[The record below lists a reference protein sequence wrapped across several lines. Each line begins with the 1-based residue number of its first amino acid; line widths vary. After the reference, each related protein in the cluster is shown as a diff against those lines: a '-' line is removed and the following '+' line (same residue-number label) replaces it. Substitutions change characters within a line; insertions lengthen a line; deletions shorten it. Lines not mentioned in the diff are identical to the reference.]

1 MAAYRNQCIFSFQGE
16 LAMNRSYYWKPLG
29 LGVALGAILLL
40 GGGWIAL
47 QNRVQGQE
55 DQDHPAVKTHQD
67 AEAIS
72 HANSLSHA
80 FRQAAAA
87 ARPSVVKILAHTN
100 GKHMRNTSGANA
112 FSGENPFKGTPFEKM
127 FPEGRGQGQFNFDFN
142 QQPERDGL
150 GSGVIIDKSGIVLTN
165 NHVVRGADEVT
176 VVLKDG
182 REFKATD
189 IKTDP
194 ASDLAVLRLEGAK
207 DLPAATLG
215 NSDEMEV
222 GDWVLAI
229 GCPFGLE
236 QTVSAGIISGKGRE
250 MEGNRSEFLQTD
262 AAINPGNS
270 GGPLLNLD
278 GEVIGINTAIATNS
292 GGYQGIGFSIP
303 SNTAKWVVKQ
313 LMANGKVSRA
323 YLGVQLEE
331 LNSDLATKLGT
342 KANQGVLVAD
352 VVAGSP
358 AAAAGLHEGDV
369 IVEFGG
375 KAIHSG
381 HELRDLVEQTTIGSK
396 QTVEVFRDG
405 KTLSI
410 NITPKALPEKLAMHS
425 NRSDEPSEGDGESA
439 ADTYKVKDFG
449 LVVGDMTGDEAKQLQ
464 GTEGVVIRQ
473 VEPDSSASAKRL
485 EPGMVIR
492 RVGRMPV
499 KNVQDFEAAMK
510 HESPKTGVLFQIHTG
525 AGNMFVVLQAK

>member
-1 MAAYRNQCIFSFQGE
+1 
-16 LAMNRSYYWKPLG
+16 MNRSYFRKPWG
-29 LGVALGAILLL
+29 LALALGAVVLI
-40 GGGWIAL
+40 GGGWVAL
-47 QNRVQGQE
+47 QNHVQGQE
-55 DQDHPAVKTHQD
+55 RQDRPAVKTHQD

-100 GKHMRNTSGANA
+100 GKHVKNA
-112 FSGENPFKGTPFEKM
+112 SVENPFKGTPFEKM
-127 FPEGRGQGQFNFDFN
+127 FPNMPEGQFNFN
-142 QQPERDGL
+142 QQPDRDGL
-150 GSGVIIDKSGIVLTN
+150 GSGVIIDKSGLVLTN

-194 ASDLAVLRLEGAK
+194 QTDLAVLRLQGAS

-250 MEGNRSEFLQTD
+250 LESNRAEFLQTD

-303 SNTAKWVVKQ
+303 INTAKWVVKQ
-313 LMANGKVSRA
+313 LTSNGKVTRA
-323 YLGVQLEE
+323 YLGVHLEN
-331 LNSDLATKLGT
+331 LNADLASKLGT
-342 KANQGVLVAD
+342 TANHGVLVAD
-352 VVAGSP
+352 VVADSP
-358 AAAAGLHEGDV
+358 AATAGLHEGDV
-369 IVEFGG
+369 IVDYDG
-375 KAIHSG
+375 KAIHNDR
-381 HELRDLVEQTTIGSK
+381 ELRDLVERTLVGSR
-396 QTVEVFRDG
+396 QTVEVLRDG
-405 KTLSI
+405 KTM
-410 NITPKALPEKLAMHS
+410 NVTITPLALPEKMAMNS
-425 NRSDEPSEGDGESA
+425 NRSEESSEGDTESVT
-439 ADTYKVKDFG
+439 DTYKVKEFG
-449 LVVGDMTGDEAKQLQ
+449 LAVGDMTGDEAKLLKGNQ
-464 GTEGVVIRQ
+464 GVVIRQ
-473 VEPDSSASAKRL
+473 VEPDSAAAEKRL
-485 EPGMVIR
+485 EPGMLIR
-492 RVGRMPV
+492 MVGHAPV

-510 HESPKTGVLFQIHTG
+510 HESPKAGVMFQVHAG
-525 AGNMFVVLQAK
+525 DGNMFVVLKTK

>member
-1 MAAYRNQCIFSFQGE
+1 
-16 LAMNRSYYWKPLG
+16 MNRSYLSKPWG
-29 LGVALGAILLL
+29 LAAAAGAVLLL
-40 GGGWIAL
+40 CGGWVAL
-47 QNRVQGQE
+47 QNRVQGEENPQ
-55 DQDHPAVKTHQD
+55 QPAVKTHKD

-72 HANSLSHA
+72 HANSISVA

-100 GKHMRNTSGANA
+100 GKHMKNA
-112 FSGENPFKGTPFEKM
+112 SAEGQFKGENPFKGTPFEKM
-127 FPEGRGQGQFNFDFN
+127 FPEMPGQGQFNFN
-142 QQPERDGL
+142 GPQMEPERDGL

-194 ASDLAVLRLEGAK
+194 SSDLAVLRLEGAK

-222 GDWVLAI
+222 GDWVLAV

-250 MEGNRSEFLQTD
+250 LERNRDQFLQTD

-270 GGPLLNLD
+270 GGPLVNLD
-278 GEVIGINTAIATNS
+278 GQVIGINTAIATNS

-303 SNTAKWVVKQ
+303 INTAKWVVNQ
-313 LMANGKVSRA
+313 LESNGKVTRA

-331 LNSDLATKLGT
+331 LNADLANKFGA
-342 KANQGVLVAD
+342 KVNEGVLVAD

-369 IVEFGG
+369 IVDFQGNAVHNG
-375 KAIHSG
+375 R
-381 HELRDLVEQTTIGSK
+381 ELRDMVERTAIGSK
-396 QTVEVFRDG
+396 QTVTILRDG
-405 KTLSI
+405 KTMNV
-410 NITPKALPEKLAMHS
+410 NITPKAHPPDKLAVNS
-425 NRSDEPSEGDGESA
+425 KNGEGSSEEDTESA
-439 ADTYKVKDFG
+439 TDTYKVKAFG
-449 LVVGDMTGDEAKQLQ
+449 FTVGDMTSDESKAVN
-464 GTEGVVIRQ
+464 GTHGVVVRE
-473 VEPDSSASAKRL
+473 VEPESVASAKRL
-485 EPGMVIR
+485 EQGMVIR
-492 RVGRMPV
+492 KVGHTPV
-499 KNVQDFEAAMK
+499 NNVQEFEAAMK
-510 HESPKTGVLFQIHTG
+510 HESPKAGVIFQVHAG
-525 AGNMFVVLQAK
+525 GGNMFVVLQAK

>member
-1 MAAYRNQCIFSFQGE
+1 MSRSNLSKPWGLAA
-16 LAMNRSYYWKPLG
+16 
-29 LGVALGAILLL
+29 ALGAILLL
-40 GGGWIAL
+40 CGGLVAL
-47 QNRVQGQE
+47 QTRVQGQE
-55 DQDHPAVKTHQD
+55 NPAQPAVKTHQD

-72 HANSLSHA
+72 HANSVSYA

-100 GKHMRNTSGANA
+100 GKHMKNTSAEGQSKGQFN
-112 FSGENPFKGTPFEKM
+112 GENPFKGTPFEKM
-127 FPEGRGQGQFNFDFN
+127 FPEMPGQGQFSFN
-142 QQPERDGL
+142 GPRSEMQPEREGL
-150 GSGVIIDKSGIVLTN
+150 GSGVIVDKSGIVLTN

-250 MEGNRSEFLQTD
+250 LESNNHDQFLQTD

-270 GGPLLNLD
+270 GGPLVNLD
-278 GEVIGINTAIATNS
+278 GQVIGINTAIATNS
-292 GGYQGIGFSIP
+292 GGYQGIGFTIP
-303 SNTAKWVVKQ
+303 VNTAKWVMKQ
-313 LMANGKVSRA
+313 LLSNGKVTRA

-331 LNSDLATKLGT
+331 LNADLASKLGT
-342 KANQGVLVAD
+342 KVNEGVLVAD
-352 VVAGSP
+352 VVADSP
-358 AAAAGLHEGDV
+358 ASAAGLHDGDV
-369 IVEFGG
+369 IVSFDGTAVHNG
-375 KAIHSG
+375 R
-381 HELRDLVEQTTIGSK
+381 ELRDLVERSAIGTK
-396 QTVEVFRDG
+396 GTVGIFRDG
-405 KTLSI
+405 KTMNVS
-410 NITPKALPEKLAMHS
+410 ITPKALPEKLAMNS
-425 NRSDEPSEGDGESA
+425 KNSEESSQEDTESA
-439 ADTYKVKDFG
+439 TDTYKVKEFG
-449 LVVGDMTGDEAKQLQ
+449 LVVGDMTSDEAKATGGAQ
-464 GTEGVVIRQ
+464 GVVIRQ

-485 EPGMVIR
+485 EPGMLIR
-492 RVGRMPV
+492 KVGKTPV

-510 HESPKTGVLFQIHTG
+510 HESPKAGVWFQVR
-525 AGNMFVVLQAK
+525 AGNNNLFVVLKSE

>member
-1 MAAYRNQCIFSFQGE
+1 MS
-16 LAMNRSYYWKPLG
+16 RSYFPKPWWLALTMG
-29 LGVALGAILLL
+29 LMLVV
-40 GGGWIAL
+40 GGGWVVL
-47 QNRVQGQE
+47 QSRVQGQ
-55 DQDHPAVKTHQD
+55 DSNQSRPAVKTPKD

-87 ARPSVVKILAHTN
+87 ARPSVVKILSHTN
-100 GKHMRNTSGANA
+100 SKHMKNTNSENS
-112 FSGENPFKGTPFEKM
+112 FNGENPFKGTPFEKM
-127 FPEGRGQGQFNFDFN
+127 FPEMPGRGQFNFNYGD
-142 QQPERDGL
+142 QPERDGL

-176 VVLKDG
+176 VVLTDG

-194 ASDLAVLRLEGAK
+194 QTDLAVLRLKGASN
-207 DLPAATLG
+207 LPAVKLG
-215 NSDEMEV
+215 DSDEMEV

-270 GGPLLNLD
+270 GGPLVNLD

-313 LMANGKVSRA
+313 LESNGKVTRA

-331 LNSDLATKLGT
+331 LNADLANKLGT
-342 KANQGVLVAD
+342 KANDGVLVAD
-352 VVAGSP
+352 VVSGSP
-358 AAAAGLHEGDV
+358 AAAAGVHEGDV
-369 IVEFGG
+369 IVDYEG
-375 KAIHSG
+375 KAVHNPR
-381 HELRDLVEQTTIGSK
+381 ELRDLVERTAVGSK
-396 QTVEVFRDG
+396 QTVDILRDG
-405 KTLSI
+405 KMQKIDIS
-410 NITPKALPEKLAMHS
+410 PKALPEKLAINSEGS
-425 NRSDEPSEGDGESA
+425 NESSEGDTESA
-439 ADTYKVKDFG
+439 TDTYKVKEFG
-449 LVVGDMTGDEAKQLQ
+449 LVVGDMTGDEAKAFNGSQ
-464 GTEGVVIRQ
+464 GVVVRQ
-473 VEPDSSASAKRL
+473 VEPGSVAEKRL
-485 EPGMVIR
+485 QPGMLIR
-492 RVGRMPV
+492 KVGRTSV
-499 KNVQDFEAAMK
+499 KNVQDFAAAMK
-510 HESPKTGVLFQIHTG
+510 HESPKAGVMFQVHTG
-525 AGNMFVVLQAK
+525 NGNLFVVLQSK

>member
-1 MAAYRNQCIFSFQGE
+1 MSRSYFPRPWGLA
-16 LAMNRSYYWKPLG
+16 LAMG
-29 LGVALGAILLL
+29 LMVAV
-40 GGGWIAL
+40 GGGWFAL
-47 QNRVQGQE
+47 QSRVQGQ
-55 DQDHPAVKTHQD
+55 DSNQDRPAVKSPKD

-100 GKHMRNTSGANA
+100 GKHMKNA
-112 FSGENPFKGTPFEKM
+112 SAEDSFKGENPFKGTPFEKM
-127 FPEGRGQGQFNFDFN
+127 FPEMPGQRRQFNFGD
-142 QQPERDGL
+142 QPDRDGL

-194 ASDLAVLRLEGAK
+194 QTDMAVLRLEGAS
-207 DLPAATLG
+207 DLPAVKLG
-215 NSDEMEV
+215 DSDEMEV

-313 LMANGKVSRA
+313 LTSNGKVARA

-331 LNSDLATKLGT
+331 LNADLANKLGT
-342 KANQGVLVAD
+342 KANEGVLVAD
-352 VVAGSP
+352 VVADSP

-369 IVEFGG
+369 IVDYEG
-375 KAIHSG
+375 KAVHSPR
-381 HELRDLVEQTTIGSK
+381 ELRDLVERTAVGSK
-396 QTVEVFRDG
+396 QTVDILRDG
-405 KTLSI
+405 KTLKIDIS
-410 NITPKALPEKLAMHS
+410 PKALPEKLAS
-425 NRSDEPSEGDGESA
+425 SSDRSDESSEGYTESA
-439 ADTYKVKDFG
+439 TDTYKVKEFG
-449 LVVGDMTGDEAKQLQ
+449 LVVGDMTGDEAKTFNGSQ
-464 GTEGVVIRQ
+464 GVVVRQ
-473 VEPDSSASAKRL
+473 VEPGSVSEKRL
-485 EPGMVIR
+485 EPGMLIR
-492 RVGRMPV
+492 KIGRTPV
-499 KNVQDFEAAMK
+499 KNVQEFAAAMK
-510 HESPKTGVLFQIHTG
+510 HESPKAGVMFQVHAG
-525 AGNMFVVLQAK
+525 NGNMFVVLQAK

>member
-1 MAAYRNQCIFSFQGE
+1 
-16 LAMNRSYYWKPLG
+16 MNRSFSWKPWG
-29 LGVALGAILLL
+29 LAAALGAIVML
-40 GGGWIAL
+40 GGGWVAL
-47 QNRVQGQE
+47 QNRVQGEENSQA
-55 DQDHPAVKTHQD
+55 QSAVKTHKD
-67 AEAIS
+67 VEAIS
-72 HANSLSHA
+72 HANSISYA

-87 ARPSVVKILAHTN
+87 ARPSVVKILAHT
-100 GKHMRNTSGANA
+100 GAKHMKNTSSETPFN
-112 FSGENPFKGTPFEKM
+112 GENPFKGTPFEKM
-127 FPEGRGQGQFNFDFN
+127 FPGGQGQFNFPQQ

-250 MEGNRSEFLQTD
+250 LESNHDEFLQTD

-270 GGPLLNLD
+270 GGPLVNLD
-278 GEVIGINTAIATNS
+278 GQVIGINTAIATNS

-303 SNTAKWVVKQ
+303 INTAKWVVKQ
-313 LMANGKVSRA
+313 LLAGGKVQRA

-331 LNSDLATKLGT
+331 LNADLAKKFG
-342 KANQGVLVAD
+342 ASADQGVLVAD
-352 VVAGSP
+352 VVKDSP
-358 AAAAGLHEGDV
+358 AAAAGLQDGDV
-369 IVEFGG
+369 IVDYQS
-375 KAIHSG
+375 KAVHNPR
-381 HELRDLVEQTTIGSK
+381 ELRDLVEVTPVGSK
-396 QTVEVFRDG
+396 QTLAILRNG
-405 KTLSI
+405 KTMNVS
-410 NITPKALPEKLAMHS
+410 ITPKALPAKFAENNS
-425 NRSDEPSEGDGESA
+425 SQESQGDTESA
-439 ADTYKVKDFG
+439 TDTYQVKEFG
-449 LVVGDMTGDEAKQLQ
+449 LTVGDMTSDEAKAFD
-464 GTEGVVIRQ
+464 GHHGVVVRQ
-473 VEPDSSASAKRL
+473 VEPDGVAAHKRL
-485 EPGMVIR
+485 EPGMLIR
-492 RVGRMPV
+492 KVGEKPV

-510 HESPKTGVLFQIHTG
+510 HESPKAGVMFQVRVG
-525 AGNMFVVLQAK
+525 NNNMFVVLQAK